1 MDEATMT
8 KLDDIPKAS
17 AECIEDDQD
26 RASRKGIL
34 IARLEAEG
42 LRPIAVGRAVL
53 TIERTDSKDEV
64 PAECMSPETLKL
76 SVYSDPDVSGDEQPV
91 CLYLE
96 GGRYG
101 LSAAHLQVIAGDG
114 RQRIFKME
122 QRLVRDEF

>member
-1 MDEATMT
+1 MT
-8 KLDDIPKAS
+8 KVEDIPKAS
-17 AECIEDDQD
+17 LECIEDDQD

-42 LRPIAVGRAVL
+42 RRPIALGRAVV
-53 TIERTDSKDEV
+53 TIERTDSREEV
-64 PAECMSPETLKL
+64 PPECMNTETLKL
-76 SVYSDPDVSGDEQPV
+76 SFYSDPDVSGCEQPV

-101 LSAAHLQVIAGDG
+101 LSAAHLQIIADSG

-122 QRLVRDEF
+122 QHLVRDEF